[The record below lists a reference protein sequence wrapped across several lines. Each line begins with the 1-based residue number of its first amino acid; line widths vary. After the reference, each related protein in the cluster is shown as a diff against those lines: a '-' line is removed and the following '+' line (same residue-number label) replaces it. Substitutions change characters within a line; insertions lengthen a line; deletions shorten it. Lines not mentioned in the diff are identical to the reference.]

1 MRVLEV
7 SEDVTGRYCGKLL
20 ARWGA
25 EVIRVEPRAGEPAT
39 ADAHSRALELYLD
52 AGKRR
57 VTLDYHGTE
66 GAALLAQLATRCDVL
81 LTDLPARAVTRLGLL
96 ELGGEAGP
104 AVRTSITAF
113 GLSGP
118 YRDYEATPATL
129 LALGGYTHLMGD
141 SGRVPLTMPGH
152 YAQYQAALFAYT
164 ATVAASL
171 DEKATR
177 PQVIEVSVLE
187 SIATLHQYTTV
198 LQTYGGVVRGRN
210 GNRWSNLHP
219 ITILPCADGWLSMA
233 ITPNFWE
240 QFTLLIG
247 KPELQLDPRFATSPD
262 RVEHAAE
269 LDAIIIA
276 SLAGRS
282 REQLF
287 VEGQE
292 RWRVPVNPVA
302 TVPEVLADRH
312 LAARDFWQTIDPSG
326 AGSVRVPGSPFR
338 FAAEDAPREG
348 APVAAGAD
356 TTAVLAALTGAQS
369 DERKTPGGP
378 GVVGGAA

>member
-1 MRVLEV
+1 HE
-7 SEDVTGRYCGKLL
+7 G
-20 ARWGA
+20 
-25 EVIRVEPRAGEPAT
+25 
-39 ADAHSRALELYLD
+39 SRALELYLD

-57 VTLDYHGTE
+57 VALDYRRAE
-66 GAALLAQLATRCDVL
+66 GAALLGRLATRCDVL
-81 LTDLPARAVTRLGLL
+81 LTDLPARDVTGLRLL
-96 ELGGEAGP
+96 ELGGDAAP
-104 AVRTSITAF
+104 AVRTSITPF

-129 LALGGYTHLMGD
+129 LALGGYAYLMGD
-141 SGRVPLTMPGH
+141 AGRVPLTMPGH

-171 DEKATR
+171 DETATR
-177 PQVIEVSVLE
+177 PRVIEVSVLE
-187 SIATLHQYTTV
+187 TIATLHQYTTV

-247 KPELQLDPRFATSPD
+247 RPELQEDARFATSPA
-262 RVEHAAE
+262 RVEHADE
-269 LDAIIIA
+269 LDAIIVA

-312 LAARDFWQTIDPSG
+312 LAARGFWQQIDQPDG
-326 AGSVRVPGSPFR
+326 GSVRVPGSPFR
-338 FAAEDAPREG
+338 FGDEAAPRERP
-348 APVAAGAD
+348 AAVAGAD
-356 TTAVLAALTGAQS
+356 TGVVLETLTGADRS
-369 DERKTPGGP
+369 DLDAWDAAGL
-378 GVVGGAA
+378 VGGAAGGSS